1 MKHLEIIM
9 ARAHAL
15 LPASASSNPD
25 AYDNAM
31 HELEHAVR
39 RALGMTVTEPTDP
52 YVGLPVRAVME
63 GATFTPF
70 DVPDDVPVRLHP
82 DMVQMMDDM
91 AGFSVGLKTS

>member
-1 MKHLEIIM
+1 MNTIEIIM

-15 LPASASSNPD
+15 LPASASTDPD

-31 HELEHAVR
+31 QALENEVR
-39 RALGMTVTEPTDP
+39 RALGKPLIEPTDP
-52 YVGLPVRAVME
+52 YAGLPIRAVME

-70 DVPDDVPVRLHP
+70 VVPEEQPVRLHP

-91 AGFSVGLKTS
+91 AGINARN